1 MLMPEGN
8 KIFCLPPF
16 CAETDAMTAKVRK
29 MVAVICFIFATFTV
43 RGTCPIS
50 RFFYFTHSHDVAKS
64 GEHTFLH
71 TALHTT
77 AANSK
82 LKN

>member
-1 MLMPEGN
+1 MKGGQK
-8 KIFCLPPF
+8 KICDICLPPF

-29 MVAVICFIFATFTV
+29 MVAAVICFIFAATFTV

-64 GEHTFLH
+64 EKHNFFAH
-71 TALHTT
+71 
-77 AANSK
+77 
-82 LKN
+82 